1 MKTGKHQDFEDF
13 ISMHSLEDQIFDMTG
28 EYFTLHNYD
37 LDSYD
42 RRFAIIDVNYA
53 NDRIAKNEEFY
64 FELYRRLNLLK
75 SQGFVFI
82 QATPWESLYNIKT
95 SPQYPQIDD
104 IEHIKWSG
112 GISWFWFYMYR
123 KHKDKKYDFDHTDK
137 KYDFLYLNKLIR
149 GHRQRLFDLV
159 EPLLSNSL
167 YSNWEKDIKLPVE
180 YELPWAQDYPER
192 GLDQD
197 LFEKPYNHTKF
208 SLISETNDT
217 NYEVFMTEKIWK
229 AIIAKHV
236 FVVHGNYLYLQKLR
250 ELGFRTFGNY
260 FDESYDL
267 EFHKRHRI
275 EKITKTCKDLLE
287 INWQDL
293 YLQTKALRQHNH
305 DLLFNKEKLSEE
317 INKTLELFLEFADTG
332 QVPS

>member
-1 MKTGKHQDFEDF
+1 
-13 ISMHSLEDQIFDMTG
+13 
-28 EYFTLHNYD
+28 
-37 LDSYD
+37 
-42 RRFAIIDVNYA
+42 
-53 NDRIAKNEEFY
+53 
-64 FELYRRLNLLK
+64 
-75 SQGFVFI
+75 
-82 QATPWESLYNIKT
+82 
-95 SPQYPQIDD
+95 
-104 IEHIKWSG
+104 
-112 GISWFWFYMYR
+112 
-123 KHKDKKYDFDHTDK
+123 
-137 KYDFLYLNKLIR
+137 
-149 GHRQRLFDLV
+149 
-159 EPLLSNSL
+159 
-167 YSNWEKDIKLPVE
+167 
-180 YELPWAQDYPER
+180 
-192 GLDQD
+192 
-197 LFEKPYNHTKF
+197 
-208 SLISETNDT
+208 
-217 NYEVFMTEKIWK
+217 MTEKIWK